1 MRSWLAWRLMR
12 WALRADT
19 EATLRMALAL
29 TVENTKRMM
38 AEQGIAHFTPTEE
51 ADGTVTLTPVPTIH

>member
-1 MRSWLAWRLMR
+1 MR
-12 WALRADT
+12 WALWADT

-38 AEQGIAHFTPTEE
+38 QERGIAHFTPTEE